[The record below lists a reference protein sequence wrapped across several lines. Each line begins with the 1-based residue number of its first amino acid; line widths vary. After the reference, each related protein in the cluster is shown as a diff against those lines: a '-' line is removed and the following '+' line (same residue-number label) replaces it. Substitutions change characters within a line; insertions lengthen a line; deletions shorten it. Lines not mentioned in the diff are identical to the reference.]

1 VVGDHS
7 AVTVLCIWAVVSAIG
22 ILALDLILWLK
33 HQRKMKAILQLL
45 VSQTQGNGEANEQDK
60 ITR

>member
-1 VVGDHS
+1 M
-7 AVTVLCIWAVVSAIG
+7 TVLCIWAVVSAIG

-45 VSQTQGNGEANEQDK
+45 GSQTQGNGEANEQDK